1 MTGGDDNKNDDNID
15 VDEWIPGSK
24 QLYIK
29 QADQLTM
36 YRIIVMAQNVHFDP

>member
-15 VDEWIPGSK
+15 VDEWIPGRK
-24 QLYIK
+24 QVYIK

-36 YRIIVMAQNVHFDP
+36 YCIIVMAQKVHF